1 MHKIQHTVFVC
12 VCACI
17 YEIIRIMLLR
27 MLVLV
32 HNTLPVSAGTQGGF
46 CAWCVCVCERC
57 MSGGHVRPAA
67 NILLVW
73 REGWVGVNFCL
84 VSLSLSLSLSVSLS
98 LSLIHDTPS
107 VQNTTPL
114 LISLPLSLS
123 LSLSSVFTFTC
134 LNRRIAVCFLT
145 RRDFSPRSNSTS
157 NT

>member
-1 MHKIQHTVFVC
+1 MQKTHETLCVC
-12 VCACI
+12 VCVCVFILNVNALM
-17 YEIIRIMLLR
+17 IMLLS
-27 MLVLV
+27 V
-32 HNTLPVSAGTQGGF
+32 HDRLPVSAGKPGV
-46 CAWCVCVCERC
+46 CVCVCVCFSPPIVRC

-84 VSLSLSLSLSVSLS
+84 VSLSLS

-134 LNRRIAVCFLT
+134 LSRRIAVCFLT
-145 RRDFSPRSNSTS
+145 HRDFSPRRNSAS

>member
-1 MHKIQHTVFVC
+1 
-12 VCACI
+12 
-17 YEIIRIMLLR
+17 L
-27 MLVLV
+27 
-32 HNTLPVSAGTQGGF
+32 
-46 CAWCVCVCERC
+46 VCVCERC

-123 LSLSSVFTFTC
+123 LSLSLVCVHFHMFESEDSSLFPDTQRLLSKKQLNQQHLKVSNHYFLSLC
-134 LNRRIAVCFLT
+134 LSLKVSFSQCLSNCSITVCGEM
-145 RRDFSPRSNSTS
+145 
-157 NT
+157 